1 MPVDNKVI
9 EYVDRII
16 EKPIEIIKYEVIEKP
31 AEI

>member
-1 MPVDNKVI
+1 VPVDNKVI

-31 AEI
+31 A